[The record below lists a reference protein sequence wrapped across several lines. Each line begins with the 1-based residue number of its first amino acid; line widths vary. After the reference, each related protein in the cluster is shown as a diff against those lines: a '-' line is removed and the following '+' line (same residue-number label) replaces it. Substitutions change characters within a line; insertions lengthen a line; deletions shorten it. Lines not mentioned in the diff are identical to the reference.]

1 MSWNPD
7 TYHKFRKERFAPFDD
22 LLNLVVIG
30 EGLKVLDLG
39 CGTGE
44 LTEMLAERLPGS
56 DVLGIDSSP
65 EMLEYAKTRE
75 RPGLGFELRSI
86 EELSGEWDLVFSNAA
101 IQWVK
106 GHAQLIP
113 KLLLSVKPGG
123 QLAIQL
129 PSNHNHETQTL
140 INEIAREEPYKE
152 ALGGW
157 TRTSNVLTIREYA
170 ELLYDNG
177 GTEIVVFEKV
187 FPHILNDAEAVVD
200 WLSGTVLLLYLERLP
215 EELHE
220 RFRKR
225 CITRISDRFHTK
237 PIFYPFQRT
246 FLSAIRADLHG

>member
-1 MSWNPD
+1 
-7 TYHKFRKERFAPFDD
+7 

-30 EGLKVLDLG
+30 EELKVIDLG

-44 LTEMLAERLPGS
+44 LTEMLAERLPDS

-65 EMLEYAKTRE
+65 EMLEHAKPKE
-75 RPGLGFELRSI
+75 RPGLSFELRSI